1 LLLIIFFTLASLA
14 SDKMPRP
21 TVSHLNLSV
30 PQDIAG
36 TVSVQQTQRTGR
48 GTSRLGAL
56 VLSAR
61 GMLSTLSTARKKHVK
76 GHSLTP
82 DHSHLEPPV
91 SAEQS
96 YMWKLLPSQRQQLS
110 ELYHRHHELTDSFW
124 GMYDLVHA
132 ASISVSPPALV
143 EALVEVGVNVPQGSG
158 VKSVEGAGLFLSEFQ
173 FLRVVEGIMT
183 DSKYEH
189 SYYENDKRLVE
200 LALDA
205 RDEGNGENSSRE
217 HELINI
223 DNTKISVSRLSQIL
237 KQYDLGTKPLCTAAQ
252 NVGPSLTPPPAF
264 LVAVLQDTAGSVKK
278 SQRKSI
284 VAPSRLDVPEHV
296 SLDMLCSALNR
307 ATLTTPDPLSDFRSA
322 NVRADASPPGNRNSG
337 ASLGVPRVP
346 ARLSVTPMD
355 NSTLEASFANSGPPP
370 IADQSL
376 EIVVPLAGGATETSR
391 AVPPVA
397 SARTHSHGSSPRG
410 AKRLRQHK
418 MISSTGTSD
427 IPLPPLKKGPGLW
440 ELAGQ
445 GANLR
450 RHDSLDHL
458 LRTTMDSCVE
468 VTRAL
473 ESNILKR
480 QASETK
486 VPQLKRHVVKR
497 SGPLSPDNPLAE
509 NQSISDADEEFS
521 ECSSMGSIQRRHD
534 AADQRFGAFH
544 VFVSGTYTPPRVG
557 ASGNNFLP
565 PLYPPK
571 FDTSEIS
578 PVASCLRAAP
588 SYRKPWQE
596 SIAEVDV
603 EARRHKRKMERKAK
617 ESRKIGMEAL
627 VAEVHALSLS
637 ERRALTPNT
646 RRMVAIARSASSLG
660 DHRAALPRV
669 SSPAKNSE
677 VVEVPHRLLDRWT
690 RGGM

>member
-1 LLLIIFFTLASLA
+1 MFFTLASLS
-14 SDKMPRP
+14 SDEMPRP

-36 TVSVQQTQRTGR
+36 AVSAQQTQRTGR
-48 GTSRLGAL
+48 GTSRLSAL

-61 GMLSTLSTARKKHVK
+61 GMLSTLSTARKKHLK

-143 EALVEVGVNVPQGSG
+143 EALVEVGVNVPQDSG

-205 RDEGNGENSSRE
+205 GDQGNGENSSRE
-217 HELINI
+217 HDLVNV
-223 DNTKISVSRLSQIL
+223 DNTKISVSRLSQVL

-252 NVGPSLTPPPAF
+252 NVGPSSTPPPAF

-322 NVRADASPPGNRNSG
+322 NVRADASPPGNRCRG
-337 ASLGVPRVP
+337 ASLLGIPRVP
-346 ARLSVTPMD
+346 ARLSVSQME
-355 NSTLEASFANSGPPP
+355 NSTLGASFASSCPPP
-370 IADQSL
+370 VADQSL
-376 EIVVPLAGGATETSR
+376 DIVVPLAAGAAETSR
-391 AVPPVA
+391 AVPSVA

-410 AKRLRQHK
+410 AKRQQQHK
-418 MISSTGTSD
+418 MISSTGASD

-445 GANLR
+445 GATLR

-468 VTRAL
+468 VTRTL
-473 ESNILKR
+473 EGNILKR

-486 VPQLKRHVVKR
+486 AQLKRHVVKR
-497 SGPLSPDNPLAE
+497 SGPLSPDDPLAE
-509 NQSISDADEEFS
+509 NQSNSDADEEFS
-521 ECSSMGSIQRRHD
+521 ECSSMGSIQRRHK

-557 ASGNNFLP
+557 APGNNFLP

-571 FDTSEIS
+571 IDTSEIS
-578 PVASCLRAAP
+578 PASRLRAAP

-603 EARRHKRKMERKAK
+603 EARRQKRLLERKAK
-617 ESRKIGMEAL
+617 ESRKVGMEAL
-627 VAEVHALSLS
+627 VAEVLALSLT

-660 DHRAALPRV
+660 DHRVTLPRV
-669 SSPAKNSE
+669 TSPAKNSE
-677 VVEVPHRLLDRWT
+677 VKEVPHRLLDRWT
-690 RGGM
+690 TGGM